1 MAMTVEMSEL
11 LELFQW
17 LNPPDVEKLL
27 NGEDPAYVAR
37 IAEEFADV
45 MMYGMQ
51 LMRALKIDVSAEIEH
66 KIEVVRGRPA
76 NRKNLHPFQ

>member
-1 MAMTVEMSEL
+1 
-11 LELFQW
+11 
-17 LNPPDVEKLL
+17 
-27 NGEDPAYVAR
+27 
-37 IAEEFADV
+37 